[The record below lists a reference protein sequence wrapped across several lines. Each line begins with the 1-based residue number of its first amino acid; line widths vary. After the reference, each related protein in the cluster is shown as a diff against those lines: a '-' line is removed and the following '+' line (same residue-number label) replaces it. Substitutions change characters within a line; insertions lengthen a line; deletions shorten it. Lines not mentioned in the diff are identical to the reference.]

1 MKKQSLYGRILLVRI
16 SMLAM
21 TVIAALWWQ
30 EKTESMGIVYA
41 SETEDVQISDKT
53 QNMELLESMDFTDID
68 RMMEDLFPQER
79 MEFADAVRQIMMG
92 NTDVGRDA
100 IKEMLRERI
109 LGAWEVNRKSILYL
123 ILLAIASAVFI
134 GFSDIFQTRQ
144 VSQISFYMIYLLVMG
159 ICLASFQAASEWMAN
174 GVHTLTGFM
183 KVLYPVYFAAVTV
196 AKGSISSLAFYHLAI
211 ILIVG
216 IEELLLRLI
225 VPGIHMYVII
235 RVMNSLQSEDYLSKF
250 AELLETAIGWGL
262 KTLMGSMIGLN
273 VIQGML
279 GPAIDTVKRSAVT
292 RGMEMV
298 PGVGDLLGGTAE
310 VALGTAVLI
319 KNSIGIVGMVL
330 CLVLCLAPLLQLAV
344 ITLGYKL
351 AAALVQ
357 PVSDKRIIECISGV
371 GEGCKMLM
379 NCIFVTGILFLV
391 TVAIVTYTTGM

>member
-1 MKKQSLYGRILLVRI
+1 MKKQSSYGRILLVRI

-30 EKTESMGIVYA
+30 EKAESMGTVYA

-79 MEFADAVRQIMMG
+79 MEFADAVRQIMIG

-109 LGAWEVNRKSILYL
+109 FGAWEVNRKSILYL

-211 ILIVG
+211 ILIVV
-216 IEELLLRLI
+216 IEELLLHL
-225 VPGIHMYVII
+225 G
-235 RVMNSLQSEDYLSKF
+235 RVH
-250 AELLETAIGWGL
+250 A
-262 KTLMGSMIGLN
+262 
-273 VIQGML
+273 
-279 GPAIDTVKRSAVT
+279 
-292 RGMEMV
+292 
-298 PGVGDLLGGTAE
+298 
-310 VALGTAVLI
+310 
-319 KNSIGIVGMVL
+319 
-330 CLVLCLAPLLQLAV
+330 
-344 ITLGYKL
+344 
-351 AAALVQ
+351 
-357 PVSDKRIIECISGV
+357 
-371 GEGCKMLM
+371 GEGKFDDRIRK
-379 NCIFVTGILFLV
+379 NRR
-391 TVAIVTYTTGM
+391 

>member
-1 MKKQSLYGRILLVRI
+1 MKKQSSYGRILLVRI

-79 MEFADAVRQIMMG
+79 MEFADAVRQIMIG

-211 ILIVG
+211 ILIVV
-216 IEELLLRLI
+216 IEELLLHLI

-250 AELLETAIGWGL
+250 AELLDTAIGWGL
-262 KTLMGSMIGLN
+262 KTLMGGMIGLN

-319 KNSIGIVGMVL
+319 KNSIGIVGMFL

-391 TVAIVTYTTGM
+391 TIAIVSYTTGM

>member
-211 ILIVG
+211 ILIVV
-216 IEELLLRLI
+216 IEELLLHLI

-262 KTLMGSMIGLN
+262 KTLMGGMIGLN

-319 KNSIGIVGMVL
+319 KNSIGIVGMFL

>member
-1 MKKQSLYGRILLVRI
+1 MKKQSAYGRILLVRI

-30 EKTESMGIVYA
+30 EKAESMGIVYA

-100 IKEMLRERI
+100 IKEMLWERI
-109 LGAWEVNRKSILYL
+109 FGAWEVNRKSILYL

-211 ILIVG
+211 ILIVV
-216 IEELLLRLI
+216 IEELLLHLI

-250 AELLETAIGWGL
+250 AELLDTAIGWGL
-262 KTLMGSMIGLN
+262 KTLMGGMIGLN

-298 PGVGDLLGGTAE
+298 PGVGDLLRGTAE

-319 KNSIGIVGMVL
+319 KNSIGIVGMFL

-391 TVAIVTYTTGM
+391 TVAIVSYTTGM